1 MLRCVF
7 NSISKVKVLNE
18 LLKDIGCTN
27 VDYEIKEGY
36 YALGYS
42 SETFPIEGPDAIGES
57 IFTNLLIAPNP
68 VSDKLIIDGA
78 PNNTTVNIYNISGS
92 LLGKHIINTGNNT
105 LDFSQFDAGI
115 YIINLENDNQII
127 TKKIIKNN

>member
-1 MLRCVF
+1 M
-7 NSISKVKVLNE
+7 
-18 LLKDIGCTN
+18 
-27 VDYEIKEGY
+27 
-36 YALGYS
+36 
-42 SETFPIEGPDAIGES
+42 
-57 IFTNLLIAPNP
+57 
-68 VSDKLIIDGA
+68 SDKLIIDGA